1 MVTILLIVFK
11 FSTSSTT
18 NHFSVIHT
26 ELKDRFLAILHM
38 HRFRLSSGSCNA
50 LCFIS
55 MKIPSLLLAFTPVF
69 IHTISL
75 FHFVIHLGIN
85 MIKTCYKLCTLYG
98 KLSCIFRLSVMNNKA
113 IWPISHFTEHSQS
126 KEDIHMYRLIN

>member
-1 MVTILLIVFK
+1 MGTILLIVFK
-11 FSTSSTT
+11 FSTSTT
-18 NHFSVIHT
+18 NHCSVFPT
-26 ELKDRFLAILHM
+26 ELKDRFLAILHV
-38 HRFRLSSGSCNA
+38 HRFRLSGSSCNI

-55 MKIPSLLLAFTPVF
+55 MKNPSLLLSFTPVF

-85 MIKTCYKLCTLYG
+85 IIITCYKLCTLYG
-98 KLSCIFRLSVMNNKA
+98 KLSCIFRLSVTNNKA
-113 IWPISHFTEHSQS
+113 IWPTSHFTEHSQS